1 MLPRLVEWRSMG
13 SIEYCLGLMPS
24 NGYASSRQMDID
36 KGVLRHIGPFETI
49 KMGCTLTIID
59 GEEDLAAF
67 KKKFENCT
75 L

>member
-1 MLPRLVEWRSMG
+1 LVEWRSMG

-36 KGVLRHIGPFETI
+36 KGVLRHIGPFEKI

-59 GEEDLAAF
+59 GEEDLARF